1 MKHNKI
7 GKVGG
12 NITDQLIGAAIGGGI
27 NAVFDNFIAD
37 KLPQN
42 LGGVPVAPIV
52 KVAAGIGLPM
62 IVKGNSMVN
71 NGGTALLACGM
82 SDLISK
88 VAFKKAATAGVGGF
102 TAYVGG
108 TERIPFPL
116 YSAGL
121 EDTAP
126 VAKTPNKKDFV
137 G

>member
-88 VAFKKAATAGVGGF
+88 VAFGKKTEVKGF
-102 TAYVGG
+102 DTAYVGA

-121 EDTAP
+121 EDT
-126 VAKTPNKKDFV
+126 TPEATTNNQNFV

>member
-88 VAFKKAATAGVGGF
+88 VAFGKKSEVKGF
-102 TAYVGG
+102 ETTYVGA
-108 TERIPFPL
+108 TERVPFPL

-121 EDTAP
+121 EETTP

>member
-88 VAFKKAATAGVGGF
+88 VAFGKKSEVKGF
-102 TAYVGG
+102 ETAYVGA
-108 TERIPFPL
+108 TERVPFPL
-116 YSAGL
+116 YSAGI
-121 EDTAP
+121 EDTTPA
-126 VAKTPNKKDFV
+126 AKTPNKKDFV